1 MSVTLKGECGMIKF
15 LALAALV
22 TIGAAPAFAQS
33 YDPSVGSG
41 NLNSVPYQKSQPP
54 QSSSPYETRAQIP
67 RYMKRHRAPAVE
79 KR

>member
-1 MSVTLKGECGMIKF
+1 MIKS

-41 NLNSVPYQKSQPP
+41 NLNSVAYQKV
-54 QSSSPYETRAQIP
+54 SPLNQVVLTRRVLKSHAT
-67 RYMKRHRAPAVE
+67 
-79 KR
+79 